1 MKLRILLG
9 AILAISLLPS
19 IAMAEMSLKDKYKD
33 LQIVDTQDLRD
44 GEFDLP
50 WSEAVIVEDDF
61 KGDYLAVLD
70 RKKIGGGLIGFQK
83 GIISEWSKNQVKV
96 HYYGRPKTM
105 FFFTA
110 GDTYISPVETVTLN
124 IGENTFDLE
133 GSEGTFVITPAIV
146 QAMKDNPESIPKMKI
161 TPKDLGNMTGFKEE
175 VFEIGAETVKAWQ
188 FIYQDKEIA
197 SDR

>member
-1 MKLRILLG
+1 MKSRILLG
-9 AILAISLLPS
+9 AILAISLMPS
-19 IAMAEMSLKDKYKD
+19 ITMAEMSLKDQYKD
-33 LQIVDTQDLRD
+33 LEIVDTQDWRD
-44 GEFDLP
+44 GKFDLP

-70 RKKIGGGLIGFQK
+70 RKKIDGGLIGFKK
-83 GIISEWSKNQVKV
+83 GIISEWSKSQVKV
-96 HYYGRPKTM
+96 HCYGKAKAM

-146 QAMKDNPESIPKMKI
+146 QAMKDNPESIPKMRI
-161 TPKDLGNMTGFKEE
+161 TPKDVGGMTGFKEE
-175 VFEIGAETVKAWQ
+175 VYEIGAETVKAWQ
-188 FIYQDKEIA
+188 FIYHDKQVA
-197 SDR
+197 SDQ